1 MFSFE
6 DLPFFRQEKMF
17 WKKLICNQLVKGKSV
32 HTPKEGNEGCIDN
45 ALRFSDVLVYD
56 DTSIPLLIQF
66 LCIKY
71 LSTSIILSELYY

>member
-1 MFSFE
+1 M
-6 DLPFFRQEKMF
+6 
-17 WKKLICNQLVKGKSV
+17 

-56 DTSIPLLIQF
+56 GTSIPLLIQF